1 MPLYLILF
9 FIWWRFRYVIKAMVD
24 VENILN
30 NDGFFGDIID
40 TPKEGIEQYKKRES
54 LKSA

>member
-1 MPLYLILF
+1 
-9 FIWWRFRYVIKAMVD
+9 MVD

-40 TPKEGIEQYKKRES
+40 TPKEGIERYKKRES